1 VLQDA
6 IHRKEDDML
15 RAVTGLE
22 GGAVACGS
30 TCGVVTGGALGL
42 ALMHEIALEKGG
54 IPAEA
59 SLLAAV
65 GNYIDWFHNNFGTT
79 RCRERS
85 GVDFYKTTGQLR
97 YLVPGD
103 KVVLCLSHIW
113 KAVNFLSSLG
123 KAELSIEENANHSDI
138 HKEPVHCAQAVL
150 RQVKE
155 RTGVGDTLL
164 ERSSIVFDGGVGL
177 KGGLCGALAGAL
189 MAMNLIHGLNTRK
202 TNYGQTI
209 KSFVIGHVNL
219 LLATPKGMPEP
230 FGIGMG
236 MVQKFRNQAGSI
248 ECREI
253 TDKAFEKWND
263 FQEHLSTSK
272 QCKEFIA
279 FSADLATEAIEKWR

>member
-1 VLQDA
+1 
-6 IHRKEDDML
+6 ML
-15 RAVTGLE
+15 RAATGLE

-65 GNYIDWFHNNFGTT
+65 GNYIDWFHNKFGTT

-85 GVDFYKTTGQLR
+85 GVDFYKTMGQVR
-97 YLVPGD
+97 YFVPGD

-113 KAVNFLSSLG
+113 KAVNFLTAVG
-123 KAELSIEENANHSDI
+123 RKELAIGDDGSQSDI
-138 HKEPVHCAQAVL
+138 HKKPLHCAQAVL
-150 RQVKE
+150 TQVKE
-155 RTGVGDTLL
+155 RTGVSDALM

-202 TNYGQTI
+202 TNYGQII

-219 LLATPKGMPEP
+219 LLDIPKGMPEP

-236 MVQKFRNQAGSI
+236 MVQEFRRQAGSI

-263 FQEHLSTSK
+263 FQEHLSTAK
-272 QCKEFIA
+272 QCKELIA
-279 FSADLATEAIEKWR
+279 LSSDLASEAIEKSR

>member
-1 VLQDA
+1 
-6 IHRKEDDML
+6 ML
-15 RAVTGLE
+15 RAATGLE

-42 ALMHEIALEKGG
+42 ALMHEIPLEKGG

-65 GNYIDWFHNNFGTT
+65 GNYIDWFHNKFGTT

-85 GVDFYKTTGQLR
+85 GVDFYRATGQVR
-97 YLVPGD
+97 YFVPGD
-103 KVVLCLSHIW
+103 KVVRCLSHIW
-113 KAVNFLSSLG
+113 KAVNFLTAVG
-123 KAELSIEENANHSDI
+123 RKELAIGDDVSQSDI
-138 HKEPVHCAQAVL
+138 HKKPLHCAQAVL
-150 RQVKE
+150 TQVKE
-155 RTGVGDTLL
+155 RTGVSDALM

-202 TNYGQTI
+202 TNYGQII

-219 LLATPKGMPEP
+219 LLDIPKGMPEP

-236 MVQKFRNQAGSI
+236 MVQEFRRQAGSI

-263 FQEHLSTSK
+263 FQEHLSTAK
-272 QCKEFIA
+272 QCKELIA
-279 FSADLATEAIEKWR
+279 LSSDLASEAIEKSR